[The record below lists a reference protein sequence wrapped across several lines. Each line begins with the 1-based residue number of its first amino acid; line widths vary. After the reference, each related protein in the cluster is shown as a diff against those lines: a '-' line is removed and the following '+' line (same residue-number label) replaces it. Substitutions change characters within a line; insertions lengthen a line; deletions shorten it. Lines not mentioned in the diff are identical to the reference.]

1 MCQRHRGG
9 QCVVALLGELG
20 EGTENGMKA
29 TGAGGGGTRSRGLM
43 GTEFQLYKM
52 SGVLEMGGSG
62 AAQQYGRPLTIVT
75 TTGRLAGSV
84 G

>member
-52 SGVLEMGGSG
+52 SRVLEMGE
-62 AAQQYGRPLTIVT
+62 
-75 TTGRLAGSV
+75 V
-84 G
+84 GLHSSMDAP